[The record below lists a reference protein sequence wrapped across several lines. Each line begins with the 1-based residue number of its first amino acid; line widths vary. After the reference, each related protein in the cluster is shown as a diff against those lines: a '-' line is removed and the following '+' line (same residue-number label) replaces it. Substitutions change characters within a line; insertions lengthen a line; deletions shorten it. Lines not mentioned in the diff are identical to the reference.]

1 MLLKRGLLAI
11 ALMLAVHSRL
21 FTTWSIVAVDATTGQ
36 VIIASATCLPQDVF
50 PQMGV
55 KDLRDIQAAV
65 VPGKG
70 GAVCQAALDPAHT
83 NQKLI
88 VSELCKGTAPDK
100 ILSLLKS
107 QDREVESRQFGIL
120 DMSGRSAGF
129 SGRETLAA
137 ALFES
142 GSVGTNIHFQIQGN
156 ILAKDEVVHAAAR
169 AMSRTT
175 GSLSDRVMAA
185 MEAADAS
192 GGDRRCTGGRTSS
205 VAYILIVDKTGKET
219 YISVTDRDSYNPIIA
234 LRDRYNKAPK

>member
-1 MLLKRGLLAI
+1 MLLKRGLLSI
-11 ALMLAVHSRL
+11 ALILAVHSSL
-21 FTTWSIVAVDATTGQ
+21 LATWSIIAVDAATGQ
-36 VIIASATCLPQDVF
+36 VIIASATCLPQAVF

-70 GAVCQAALDPAHT
+70 GGVCQAALDPAKS

-88 VSELCKGTAPDK
+88 VSELGKGTTPDR

-107 QDREVESRQFGIL
+107 QDSAVESRQFGIL

-129 SGRETLAA
+129 NGRENTPA

-142 GSVGTNIHFQIQGN
+142 GSAGASIHYQIQGN
-156 ILAKDEVVHAAAR
+156 ILANDEVIHAAAR
-169 AMSRTT
+169 AMSSAK

-185 MEAADAS
+185 MEAAGIRVVKSPADMGEAMQ
-192 GGDRRCTGGRTSS
+192 
-205 VAYILIVDKTGKET
+205 A
-219 YISVTDRDSYNPIIA
+219 A
-234 LRDRYNKAPK
+234 LQ